1 MLRHIEPYPL
11 RLPWENGN
19 RTFAWFLPGILFHDG
34 YATMR
39 PYFNSRVANLALRRL
54 TLPNGFSALRHRNY
68 RLYFFGQAISVTGT
82 WMQSLAMSWL
92 VLSLT
97 SSAIK
102 LALVNVLQFA
112 PTLVFGLIAGVVAD
126 RVPKRSLLVVTQSIA
141 ALCSAV
147 LAFLIWTDHIDLWH
161 VYLLALI
168 VGINNSFDMPAR
180 QAFVSEMV
188 GNKADLPNAIAL
200 NSTLFNMGRLVG
212 PALAGLV
219 LGAFGVAIC
228 FLVDALSYLA
238 VIISLLMMHIS
249 PAVKAARRNNP
260 LESLRE
266 GLAYVR
272 ATPVVGYLVVFAGLV
287 GVFGINFNVWMPLLA
302 KQEIDTGPGGFGLL
316 MSSLGIGALVGALA
330 LAFRSK
336 GASVERMIA
345 TGLVLGIGEITLGL
359 ATDIAP
365 RLSLAMAISA
375 VVGFGLTS
383 TMAMANTV
391 VQSTAPDELRGRVMS
406 VYIMVSTGVAPLGA
420 LLAGAVANA
429 TNTSISILLGGIIT
443 TLSAIWLAQRLQIR
457 TRSLVRVRS

>member
-1 MLRHIEPYPL
+1 
-11 RLPWENGN
+11 
-19 RTFAWFLPGILFHDG
+19 
-34 YATMR
+34 MR
-39 PYFNSRVANLALRRL
+39 PQFNNRLARLSLRDL
-54 TLPNGFSALRHRNY
+54 SLPNGFSALKHRNY
-68 RLYFFGQAISVTGT
+68 RLYFFGQAVSVTGT

-97 SSAIK
+97 TSAIK

-112 PTLVFGLIAGVVAD
+112 PTLVFGLVAGVLAD

-141 ALCSAV
+141 ALSSV
-147 LAFLIWTDHIDLWH
+147 TLAILTWTDHIDLWQ
-161 VYLLALI
+161 VYLIALI
-168 VGINNSFDMPAR
+168 VGINNSFDMPSR

-188 GNKADLPNAIAL
+188 GDKADLPNAIAL

-219 LGAFGVAIC
+219 LGAFGIAIC
-228 FLVDALSYLA
+228 FMIDALSYLA
-238 VIISLLMMHIS
+238 VIASLLMMHVA
-249 PAVKAARRNNP
+249 PAVQAVRKRNP
-260 LESLRE
+260 IESLRD

-272 ATPVVGYLVVFAGLV
+272 ATPVIGYLVVFAGLV

-302 KQEIDTGPGGFGLL
+302 KQEIDAGPGGFGLL
-316 MSSLGIGALVGALA
+316 MSSLGIGALVGALT

-336 GASVERMIA
+336 GASLERMVA
-345 TGLVLGIGEITLGL
+345 TALLLGLSEVVLGL
-359 ATDIAP
+359 ATEIAP
-365 RLSLAMAISA
+365 RLILAMVISA
-375 VVGFGLTS
+375 FVGYGLTS

-429 TNTSISILLGGIIT
+429 ANTSVSILLGGIIT
-443 TLSAIWLAQRLQIR
+443 TLSAIWLARRLQIR
-457 TRSLVRVRS
+457 PPSLARARS